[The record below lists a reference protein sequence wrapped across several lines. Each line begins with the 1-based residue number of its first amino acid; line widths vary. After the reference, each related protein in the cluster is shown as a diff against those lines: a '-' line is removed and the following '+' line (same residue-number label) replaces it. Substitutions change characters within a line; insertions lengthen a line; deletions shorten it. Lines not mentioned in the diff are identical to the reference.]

1 MNKQLDRILIC
12 FLWLLA
18 ATLGASFWLNTFFGF
33 NIFSAQHWQYL
44 AYLQAAQTPV
54 RPAFY
59 ISLCLCIIITLV
71 VLYLLLRP
79 HGALRRRIRILR
91 ARATTTP
98 PAQTA
103 TPDIAPA
110 TANPT
115 QAPTDLRPASPVA
128 QRPMR
133 PALSTISPAPIQS
146 PAASPMPSIQ
156 TPATPQYTIPTQTSD
171 TDFAEIRDI
180 FSSAGYTVKNASNIG
195 NFKPALLAIGTGETL
210 WIGAVGIYPQPLINA
225 IDSLNTMFS
234 DVLEDIEINIKGFIV
249 APASP
254 VDNPAIQ
261 TFTDISQLRQYIDEN
276 KNTPPTDKYAQEN
289 FDAYSE
295 FIDTVITYIGQT

>member
-110 TANPT
+110 TVNPT
-115 QAPTDLRPASPVA
+115 QAPSDLRP
-128 QRPMR
+128 
-133 PALSTISPAPIQS
+133 
-146 PAASPMPSIQ
+146 ASPMPSIQ

-180 FSSAGYTVKNASNIG
+180 FSSAGYTVKNTSNIG
-195 NFKPALLAIGTGETL
+195 NFKPALLAIGTGEIL
-210 WIGAVGIYPQPLINA
+210 WIGAVGIQPQPLINA

-261 TFTDISQLRQYIDEN
+261 TFTDIPQLRQYIDEN